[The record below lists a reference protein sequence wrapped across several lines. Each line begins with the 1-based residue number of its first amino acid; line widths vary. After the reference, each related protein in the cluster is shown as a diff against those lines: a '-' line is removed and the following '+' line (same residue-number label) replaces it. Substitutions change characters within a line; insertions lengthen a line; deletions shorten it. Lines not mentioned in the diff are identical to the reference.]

1 MNDIERQIETM
12 LYPSIQQLT
21 GGEINRYRLVI
32 ASAKCARHVTD
43 KMIEEREFAEKHKD
57 SDIPTKDSF
66 ASYEVRKPV
75 SIALKKLAEGEYT
88 INEKDD

>member
-1 MNDIERQIETM
+1 M

-32 ASAKCARHVTD
+32 ASAKCARHESD

>member
-1 MNDIERQIETM
+1 M